1 MITER
6 NESKIAVKDKSCE
19 CKCKLSGKKWNSN
32 QKWNNEKSWCECK
45 KHHICEK
52 AYIWNPPTCNC
63 ENGEYYQILWITQWL
78 RVMNV

>member
-32 QKWNNEKSWCECK
+32 QKWNNEKS
-45 KHHICEK
+45 
-52 AYIWNPPTCNC
+52 
-63 ENGEYYQILWITQWL
+63 
-78 RVMNV
+78 